1 MVHANVKGISHQF
14 YSTSLMVS
22 GLLGTGV
29 KLIYC
34 NVIHF
39 RLPVGVPAPP
49 RGIWDF
55 LPTKTIAFGI
65 YTVSFMPDPKR
76 IGCVLNLDESA
87 FSCRSHRCCLWLIF
101 RPKYL
106 LLMMASV
113 ISLTRP
119 SRSRTVNNTAWCCV
133 RHDVAVHLRISLF
146 HLPSMMYTSVCSF
159 VIDKC
164 FKILFKTNPDFR
176 EI

>member
-1 MVHANVKGISHQF
+1 
-14 YSTSLMVS
+14 MVS

-49 RGIWDF
+49 WGSWSF
-55 LPTKTIAFGI
+55 LPTKNSIWHLHCILHARPQADRMRTKF
-65 YTVSFMPDPKR
+65 R
-76 IGCVLNLDESA
+76 CESA

-101 RPKYL
+101 RPKDL

-133 RHDVAVHLRISLF
+133 RHDIAVHLRISLF
-146 HLPSMMYTSVCSF
+146 HLPSMMYTSVCL
-159 VIDKC
+159 C
-164 FKILFKTNPDFR
+164 FFR
-176 EI
+176 KR

>member
-1 MVHANVKGISHQF
+1 
-14 YSTSLMVS
+14 MVS

-49 RGIWDF
+49 WGSWSF
-55 LPTKTIAFGI
+55 LPTKNSIWHLHCILHARPQADRMRTKF
-65 YTVSFMPDPKR
+65 R
-76 IGCVLNLDESA
+76 CESA

-101 RPKYL
+101 RPKDL

-119 SRSRTVNNTAWCCV
+119 SRSRTVNNTAWCVSDMILLYIFESASFTFHPWCIPV
-133 RHDVAVHLRISLF
+133 FVYVSFILR
-146 HLPSMMYTSVCSF
+146 M
-159 VIDKC
+159 
-164 FKILFKTNPDFR
+164 
-176 EI
+176 